1 MLASRP
7 TCHRCLRPASH
18 CYCAH
23 LTPIA
28 SRTRVVFLQHPREH
42 RMPIGTA
49 RMTNLGLANS
59 ELHVAADLDCHPRVQ
74 ALAGG
79 DSRTVLLFPGPDAV
93 EPWALPD
100 GPPTTLVVLD
110 GTWIQA
116 QKMLARSEHLR
127 RLTRVAVTPAMP
139 GAYRIRR
146 EPAAHCLAT
155 VEAVVQVLG
164 RLENDPDRFTPLL
177 RAFEQMVEQQLHFKT
192 ARPNPYFHTPRTRPS
207 ERDRLQRALA
217 PQRERLVVVHTEAN
231 AHAHAARVP
240 GRPELLQLVA
250 ERIATGE
257 RFEAVLA
264 ARRPMAASVPL
275 HLELPARRFDGGETV
290 TATVERFAAFLRP
303 DDRLCCW
310 GRFALD
316 LLAAEGFAHPLV
328 VNLRDAAARVLGRSP
343 GGPEQAAGALA
354 GDHEPRRPW
363 TDGRAGRRIAAL
375 GTILDR
381 LLAAPADA

>member
-1 MLASRP
+1 MLAYRP

-23 LTPIA
+23 LTPIP
-28 SRTRVVFLQHPREH
+28 SRTRVVFLQHPREY

-49 RMTNLGLANS
+49 RMSNLGLANS
-59 ELHVAADLDCHPRVQ
+59 ELHVAADLDGHPRVR
-74 ALAGG
+74 ALADAGP
-79 DSRTVLLFPGPDAV
+79 RTVLLFPGPDAV

-116 QKMLARSEHLR
+116 RKMLERSQHLQ
-127 RLTRVAVTPAMP
+127 RLTRVAFAPERP

-164 RLENDPDRFTPLL
+164 RLENDPERFLPLL

-192 ARPNPYFHTPRTRPS
+192 ARPNPYFHTPRVRPS
-207 ERDRLQRALA
+207 ERARVHAALA
-217 PQRERLVVVHTEAN
+217 KEREHLVVLHAEAN
-231 AHAHAARVP
+231 THACEDHVP
-240 GRPELLQLVA
+240 VGPPELLQLVA

-257 RFEAVLA
+257 RFEALLA
-264 ARRPMAASVPL
+264 PRRPMAPTVPQ
-275 HLELPARRFDGGETV
+275 HLELPIDRFEHGEAVADALARFRT
-290 TATVERFAAFLRP
+290 FLRP

-310 GRFALD
+310 ARFATDVLR
-316 LLAAEGFAHPLV
+316 AEGHEVPEF
-328 VNLRDAAARVLGRSP
+328 VNLRDAAARALERSP
-343 GGPEQAAGALA
+343 GGPEQAAQALA
-354 GDHEPRRPW
+354 TGAEPRRPW
-363 TDGRAGRRIAAL
+363 TAGRAGRRLAAL
-375 GTILDR
+375 ATIVDQ
-381 LLAAPADA
+381 LLAD